1 MTNRDGAKIALEKEQ
16 AHYQPQVSTGK
27 RQAGQAV
34 VLGE

>member
-1 MTNRDGAKIALEKEQ
+1 MTNREGAKIAVEKEQ

-27 RQAGQAV
+27 RQAGQPM